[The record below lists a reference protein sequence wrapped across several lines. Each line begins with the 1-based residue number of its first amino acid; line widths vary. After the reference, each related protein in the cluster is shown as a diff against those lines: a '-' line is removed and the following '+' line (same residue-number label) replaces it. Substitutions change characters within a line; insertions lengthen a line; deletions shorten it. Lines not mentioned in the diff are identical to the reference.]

1 MRQVPGRA
9 STIFMDIH
17 DSLQLILQAKDQ
29 LAGLFYER
37 FLADYPEV
45 RPFFEKVD
53 FARQRVLLTT
63 TLMII
68 ERNYTEPTPAI
79 EQYLQY
85 LGNPPSRDGNPPQQL
100 CEVDQ
105 VDDGGDASIS
115 RAAVVAG
122 VGAAMA
128 VGDRAGSP
136 TDVTRLRCPYYR
148 MSGIVAGYRARGYP
162 VGCFLRAR
170 IWPATQRTGWR
181 R

>member
-1 MRQVPGRA
+1 
-9 STIFMDIH
+9 MDIH

-85 LGNPPSRDGNPPQQL
+85 LGTRH
-100 CEVDQ
+100 
-105 VDDGGDASIS
+105 
-115 RAAVVAG
+115 RAMEIPRSSYAKWIKSMM
-122 VGAAMA
+122 AAMRQFH
-128 VGDRAGSP
+128 GQQWSP
-136 TDVTRLRCPYYR
+136 ELEQQWR
-148 MSGIVAGYRARGYP
+148 SAIERARQLMLQGYD
-162 VGCFLRAR
+162 VH
-170 IWPATQRTGWR
+170 ITV
-181 R
+181 